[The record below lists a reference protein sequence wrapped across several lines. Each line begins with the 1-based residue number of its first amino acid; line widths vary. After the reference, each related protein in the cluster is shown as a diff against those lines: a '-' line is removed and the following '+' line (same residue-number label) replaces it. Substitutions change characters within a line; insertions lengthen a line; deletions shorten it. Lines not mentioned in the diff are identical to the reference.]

1 MFAHPTSKKKIEEKS
16 IHFLFATMRMLASM
30 RQDIFIRFFRL
41 FSNAD
46 MILWKY
52 AMKSVAGINL
62 HNNVLKI
69 PTEKRTEKK
78 NKIFLSMSAF
88 ILFYLPK

>member
-1 MFAHPTSKKKIEEKS
+1 
-16 IHFLFATMRMLASM
+16 MRMLASM

-78 NKIFLSMSAF
+78 KTKYFYQCRHLFCF
-88 ILFYLPK
+88 IYPSKRII